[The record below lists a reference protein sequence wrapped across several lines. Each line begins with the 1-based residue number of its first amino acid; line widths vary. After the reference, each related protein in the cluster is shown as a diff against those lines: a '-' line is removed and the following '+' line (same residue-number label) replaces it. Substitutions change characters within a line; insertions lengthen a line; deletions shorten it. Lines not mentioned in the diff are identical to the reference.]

1 MHRQISVTVLIFALS
16 VTFHLSAQVSNTK
29 AAPSKE
35 KRTGSPI
42 KTAGQGSSLKKISSW
57 EQAQDAGRQF
67 IEQKP
72 NGSINWT
79 EQIIEAKGEAAIDN
93 DRFKNPAQ
101 ARLMAQ
107 RGAVVVAQRNLL
119 EIIKGVNVTGETTVE
134 DMITTRDFIYSR
146 VDGVIKGAQLVGE
159 PVLKDGFVEVRM
171 RVKMYEASGL
181 APAIIDELPG
191 VGSDS
196 SGNPQGGES
205 PRSDSESNDNGGK
218 FVADTT
224 GKLNKPMLFNIV
236 NPKDWKPSMFPVITD
251 EKGNLVLNL
260 ASVYDPAKGKFPEI
274 LGLAKE
280 VFSRAGWTKGAEV
293 VDLVAKPDG
302 RLVLQKAGKSK
313 FNWSKVASTL
323 ADIGKFIFKLL

>member
-1 MHRQISVTVLIFALS
+1 MHWRISTFMLCLAFYMPQVLS
-16 VTFHLSAQVSNTK
+16 GQTSATK
-29 AAPSKE
+29 AAPSKQ
-35 KRTGSPI
+35 KVARPSAKPG
-42 KTAGQGSSLKKISSW
+42 TALKKFSSW
-57 EQAQDAGRQF
+57 EQAQDAGKQF

-79 EQIIEAKGEAAIDN
+79 EQVIEAKGESAIDN

-134 DMITTRDFIYSR
+134 DMITSRDFIYSR
-146 VDGVIKGAQLVGE
+146 VDGVIKGAQIVGE
-159 PVLKDGFVEVRM
+159 PVMKEGFVEVRM
-171 RVKMYEASGL
+171 KVKMYEASGL
-181 APAIIDELPG
+181 APAIIDELPAAAT
-191 VGSDS
+191 DS
-196 SGNPQGGES
+196 SGLPQGEGLPVS
-205 PRSDSESNDNGGK
+205 GSETNDNGGK
-218 FVADTT
+218 QLADTS
-224 GKLNKPMLFNIV
+224 GKPNKPILFNVV

-280 VFSRAGWTKGAEV
+280 VFSKAGWNKGAEV

-313 FNWSKVASTL
+313 FNWSKVAKTL